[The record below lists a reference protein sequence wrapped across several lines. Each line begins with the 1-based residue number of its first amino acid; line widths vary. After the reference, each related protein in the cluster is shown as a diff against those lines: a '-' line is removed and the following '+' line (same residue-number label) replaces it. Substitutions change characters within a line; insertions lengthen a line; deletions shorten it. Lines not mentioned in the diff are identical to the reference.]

1 MNYPSK
7 IIHFRAEQENVYY
20 TLIIGN
26 LISKMKKK
34 IIFLKKH
41 VSI

>member
-7 IIHFRAEQENVYY
+7 IIQFRAEQENVYY

-34 IIFLKKH
+34 KNYILKKTC
-41 VSI
+41 